1 MEVNAR
7 VGEGRGELQAGGP
20 LPKFPRL
27 SGESE
32 SNNKTSH
39 REWGGETTIPP
50 THHEIGAKLH
60 FTNHYIL
67 KGKKKDD
74 KQNMQA
80 NNSYVF
86 FAQCR
91 GKVL

>member
-1 MEVNAR
+1 MEVNAK
-7 VGEGRGELQAGGP
+7 VGEGGGELQAGGP
-20 LPKFPRL
+20 LPKFPWL

-32 SNNKTSH
+32 SNNKSSH
-39 REWGGETTIPP
+39 RKWGGEKPNPP
-50 THHEIGAKLH
+50 THHEVGAKLH

-67 KGKKKDD
+67 KGKKEDD
-74 KQNMQA
+74 KQIMQA
-80 NNSYVF
+80 NNSLVF